1 MTPAPDFSVA
11 WITVQYMF
19 AEWMCFLPGSKKPEL
34 EGSPASWLSAGCWP
48 KGARRGGQWGGA
60 PLDATPW
67 SCSGDSCLV
76 SLSQAHA
83 GSTCLLDLCS
93 VNLAGKRGSFA
104 EGVTSST
111 RQLLSRHRVDMNG
124 MFAWSLF

>member
-1 MTPAPDFSVA
+1 
-11 WITVQYMF
+11 MF

-34 EGSPASWLSAGCWP
+34 EESPASWLSAGCWL
-48 KGARRGGQWGGA
+48 KGARRGGQRGGV

-67 SCSGDSCLV
+67 PCSGHSRLV
-76 SLSQAHA
+76 TLSQAHA
-83 GSTCLLDLCS
+83 GSTCLLDHCS
-93 VNLAGKRGSFA
+93 MNLAGKSGPFA

-124 MFAWSLF
+124 MFVWSLL